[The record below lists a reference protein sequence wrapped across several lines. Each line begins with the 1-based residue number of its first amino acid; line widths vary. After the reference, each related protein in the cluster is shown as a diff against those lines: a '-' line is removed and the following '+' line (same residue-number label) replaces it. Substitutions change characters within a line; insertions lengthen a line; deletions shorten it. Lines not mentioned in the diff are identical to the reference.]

1 MTKLGGWDIPLI
13 WTADFMLDY
22 DENGEDKYVLVEINC
37 SCVGFTSHLDRGIQ
51 DQVADQVIS
60 VIEAHNS

>member
-1 MTKLGGWDIPLI
+1 MAKLGGWDIPLI

-22 DENGEDKYVLVEINC
+22 DENGEDKYVLGEINC
-37 SCVGFTSHLDRGIQ
+37 SYVGFTSHLDRGIQ

>member
-1 MTKLGGWDIPLI
+1 
-13 WTADFMLDY
+13 MLDY
-22 DENGEDKYVLVEINC
+22 DENGEDKYVLGEINC
-37 SCVGFTSHLDRGIQ
+37 SYVGFTSHLDRGIQ